1 MAHRFEEEYP
11 WATVE
16 RRIETWID
24 ESGCPGASVAVVD
37 GTKPVSAYEA
47 GFGVRRLEPDAPAT
61 PETLYGVGS
70 VTKPITATAVLTLVD
85 AGEIS
90 LDDPVVGYVPYF
102 EDVPGEAITVHELL
116 SHTSGMPDDDMASVL
131 LGEGSDAGASIDGW
145 DDFRSYVD
153 GASTQRRL
161 DRERCLYYNSGY
173 AILARLVET
182 VSGRSFAEFVD
193 RAVFEPLEMDDAT
206 FDVGVLDDRSRD
218 VMTPYHR
225 DDEADDGFRSGT
237 LPNGPVFE
245 GPGGL
250 LAPVTDLSAFLAAQ
264 IGGGPHLADRLRE
277 RAYDPVGTHRRL
289 VGDTT
294 YGYGYG
300 WESRPFGSDTLIGHG
315 GGTGVSGGYIGF
327 LRERGLGI
335 AIGCNTHP
343 SVSPATL
350 AMEVL
355 AILTDRDPASVVPE
369 RAIERSATELAG
381 RYESYGGV
389 HTATVEWTGAR
400 LEVEF
405 GASMGGGTLEFAPT
419 SLDPDEYEFATVEG
433 DGTRLSA
440 TFFVGDERVE
450 LLFDQLLLERVD
462 GRYGEGDGSGGDET

>member
-1 MAHRFEEEYP
+1 MSHRSEGDDP

-16 RRIETWID
+16 RSIETWID

-37 GTKPVSAYEA
+37 GTEPVYEA
-47 GFGVRRLEPDAPAT
+47 GFGARRLEPDAPAT

-70 VTKPITATAVLTLVD
+70 VTKPVTATAVLTLVD
-85 AGEIS
+85 AGAVA
-90 LDDPVVGYVPYF
+90 LDDPVVDYVPYF
-102 EDVPGEAITVHELL
+102 EDVPGAPITVRELL

-131 LGEGSDAGASIDGW
+131 LGEGGDAGASIDGW

-173 AILARLVET
+173 AVLARLVEAVT
-182 VSGRSFAEFVD
+182 RRSFAEFVD
-193 RAVFEPLEMDDAT
+193 RAVFEPLGMDAAT

-225 DDEADDGFRSGT
+225 DDEADGGYRSGT
-237 LPNGPVFE
+237 LPGNPVFE

-264 IGGGPHLADRLRE
+264 IDGGPHLEDRLRE
-277 RAYDPVGTHRRL
+277 RAYDPVGTRRRL

-300 WESRPFGSDTLIGHG
+300 WESRPLGSDTLIGHG

-327 LRERGLGI
+327 LGERGLGV
-335 AIGCNTHP
+335 AIGCNAHP
-343 SVSPATL
+343 SVSPASL

-355 AILTDRDPASVVPE
+355 AIITGRDPSSVVPE
-369 RAIERSATELAG
+369 KAIERSAAELVG

-389 HTATVEWTGAR
+389 HTATVEWTGAG
-400 LEVEF
+400 LEIEL
-405 GASMGGGTLEFAPT
+405 GPSMGGGALEFAPA
-419 SLDPDEYEFATVEG
+419 SLDPDEYEFTTVEG

-462 GRYGEGDGSGGDET
+462 DRHGEGDEM